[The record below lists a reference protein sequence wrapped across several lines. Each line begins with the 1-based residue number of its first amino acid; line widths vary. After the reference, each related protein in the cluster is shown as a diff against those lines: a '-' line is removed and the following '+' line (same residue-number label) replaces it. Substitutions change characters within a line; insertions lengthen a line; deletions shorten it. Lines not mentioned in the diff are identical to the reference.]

1 MKVKKAII
9 ITVSI
14 LVILALIVGINV
26 LVINKFKNQNKEISD
41 TPVNTQVGGTE
52 YMNENNNINIDNSYN
67 IEDNNQNVST
77 VYMTTNIS
85 SEGLMK
91 IYQELSWQPTRKS
104 SS

>member
-1 MKVKKAII
+1 MKVKKAIL

-26 LVINKFKNQNKEISD
+26 LVINKLKNQNKEISD
-41 TPVNTQVGGTE
+41 THVNTQVGGTE
-52 YMNENNNINIDNSYN
+52 YMNENNNINIDNSNN
-67 IEDNNQNVST
+67 IEDNNQNIST
-77 VYMTTNIS
+77 VYMTTDIS

-91 IYQELSWQPTRKS
+91 IYQELDWQPTRKS